1 MHGGDSSDF
10 FQNVWIDNG
19 WSAVD
24 KLIQDAERDDP
35 GVLSSNIHQDFFDGR
50 TSGRYS
56 SKDQF
61 LNASMG
67 PQSLKM
73 RQPHSSY
80 LPLPQQPIQRSLP
93 PMMPPL
99 QYAQSVDSDTSL
111 KHETNTLLTYAAPS
125 YDTMRNNNG
134 SSSLNMSSGN
144 SQFDWGSIPQAQYL
158 QATNPFYEQHPQQ
171 QFYPPQQGIIDNRNI
186 FGNNTYNDFENFQ
199 HQQLMFQQHN
209 QQQQMMQQQQQHELQ
224 RRYHQQQQQQQYQQ
238 PR

>member
-35 GVLSSNIHQDFFDGR
+35 GVLSSNIHQDFFGGR

-99 QYAQSVDSDTSL
+99 QYAQGVDSDTSL

-209 QQQQMMQQQQQHELQ
+209 QQQQMMQQQHELQ